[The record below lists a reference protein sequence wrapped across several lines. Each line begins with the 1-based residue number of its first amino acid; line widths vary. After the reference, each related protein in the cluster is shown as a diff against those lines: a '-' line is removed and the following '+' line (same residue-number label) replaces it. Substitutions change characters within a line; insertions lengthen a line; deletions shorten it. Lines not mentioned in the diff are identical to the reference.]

1 MQNLNKEFY
10 HISRQNNW
18 SVDSVITAGINENPF
33 WCICKNCS
41 VLVTVNQQQ
50 MPVFE
55 MINQKYRFDVTQEN
69 IDFLYQTIE
78 NVSKETALYIR
89 EQIFEDVRKTN
100 FPHLPSRQ
108 KCLWLCDKET
118 LPYWNTAVTGPQR
131 YLLALKID
139 GQLFCGDANWLTAD
153 TLSSVEYANRATH
166 YWSGEMTADP
176 RKEYLFYGE
185 AVVKA
190 ITQIQ

>member
-1 MQNLNKEFY
+1 MHNLNKEFY

-33 WCICKNCS
+33 WCTCKNCS

-50 MPVFE
+50 MPVVE
-55 MINQKYRFDVTQEN
+55 MINQKYSFDVTQEN

-89 EQIFEDVRKTN
+89 EQVFEDVRKSN
-100 FPHLPSRQ
+100 FPNLPSRQ
-108 KCLWLCDKET
+108 KCLWLCDEKT

-131 YLLALKID
+131 YLLTLKVE
-139 GQLFCGDANWLTAD
+139 GQLFCGDDNWLTAD
-153 TLSSVEYANRATH
+153 TFSSVEYANRAKQ
-166 YWSGEMTADP
+166 YWSGEMTANP

-185 AVVKA
+185 AVVKD
-190 ITQIQ
+190 ITQI